1 MRVVPG
7 KRQGVDIS
15 QPHTVSYDPAQR
27 APVLC
32 WRSPWLPVRGETLSR
47 AHVNSP
53 AIAVIN
59 PLLNFRRFARWPHSG
74 RRVAALLQCVV
85 ALWLLAASP
94 QASAVLIVRFSHVVS
109 DDTPKGMAAVRFKEL
124 VEKRSDNRIRV
135 DIYPRSTLYDD
146 KDEMLALQLGAVEI
160 IAPSLSKFGRFG
172 FPNFELFD
180 LPFLFRNIDDVHRIT
195 EGPVGKGL
203 LKELSRQQFL
213 GLGFLDNG
221 FKHMSANRP
230 LVHPEDYVG
239 LRMRI
244 QPSRLIAAQM
254 QALGARPIPLALSET
269 RTALARNVVDGTENP
284 LSNFVTQQINEVQS
298 DLTLTNHGYLG
309 YAVVTNQRFWH
320 SLSEQ
325 DRNVLAIAMADALVY
340 GNQLTASHDEK
351 ALAVLRELDLTRIHV
366 LSDSERARLKAAMK
380 PVYESAKTRISAKVL
395 DRVFL
400 DLSEPRQ

>member
-1 MRVVPG
+1 MAPCIPAHYW
-7 KRQGVDIS
+7 QS
-15 QPHTVSYDPAQR
+15 Q
-27 APVLC
+27 
-32 WRSPWLPVRGETLSR
+32 WLPVHRDPLSV
-47 AHVNSP
+47 AYLKSLVH
-53 AIAVIN
+53 AVISILRN
-59 PLLNFRRFARWPHSG
+59 MLRPSCRPRSG
-74 RRVAALLQCVV
+74 GRMAV
-85 ALWLLAASP
+85 ALRFVLASVLLATSS
-94 QASAVLIVRFSHVVS
+94 QAAAVLVVRFSHVVS
-109 DDTPKGMAAVRFKEL
+109 EDTPKGMAANRFKEL
-124 VEKRSDNRIRV
+124 VEKRSDQRIRV
-135 DIYPRSTLYDD
+135 DVYPRSTLYDD

-180 LPFLFRNIDDVHRIT
+180 LPFLFRTIDDVHRIT

-230 LVHPEDYVG
+230 LLHPKDYNG

-320 SLSEQ
+320 SLTEQ
-325 DRNVLAIAMADALVY
+325 DRSVLSGAMADALVY
-340 GNQLTASHDEK
+340 GNQLTASHDDK
-351 ALAVLRELDLTRIHV
+351 ALAVLRDIDQTHIHV
-366 LSDSERARLKAAMK
+366 MSDAQRAGLKAAMK
-380 PVYESAKTRISAKVL
+380 PVYESAKTRISASVL
-395 DRVFL
+395 DRVFQ
-400 DLSEPRQ
+400 DLSEQRQ